1 MFQFL
6 PELNYLLFDLE
17 NAIKQG
23 AICKDIEALYERN
36 INKYPKLSRYS
47 VALGTNDNS
56 KQYFNTDI
64 TNILHKS
71 EFIDDNLKIT
81 INHQWLDFSNI
92 IYLSKNHKYHTP
104 IFDSTVSIDTNS
116 MNFIDKFYRTL
127 KINDFLKLK
136 IKYNI
141 DMNYLP
147 YIFEDHINPYKDKY
161 IKKHKNNTINY
172 EKEREIRERKIR
184 NFEIINNIDKTL
196 YEQNHIIEF
205 DKNLLLANG
214 YKSFEEYYQKKLF
227 YFNNF
232 FDFSDANVIKLPK
245 NTIFFDSSKRIEIN
259 HIFHKF
265 NLFYGYVL
273 QIVIEKFKGNTNTIE
288 NKIHNIQKNM
298 FLNGQ
303 QLTQILYFAYNYF
316 INNEEFEINKF
327 FNFDKSWNYE
337 KILEKAY
344 NITWDIFHYSIN
356 QEFLTNPSRIING
369 KPFKADLGIPMFL
382 TEDNKFFSSYIKL
395 HSIQFYIIDERSEG
409 RPFYSVSNSTY
420 NNNEFNNY
428 LLSFIDKH
436 PNIDFMKQKRFKLF
450 KTHNH
455 IYSIFSLFKDKMEI
469 ELKEYIQKI

>member
-273 QIVIEKFKGNTNTIE
+273 Q
-288 NKIHNIQKNM
+288 
-298 FLNGQ
+298 
-303 QLTQILYFAYNYF
+303 
-316 INNEEFEINKF
+316 
-327 FNFDKSWNYE
+327 KS
-337 KILEKAY
+337 
-344 NITWDIFHYSIN
+344 
-356 QEFLTNPSRIING
+356 
-369 KPFKADLGIPMFL
+369 
-382 TEDNKFFSSYIKL
+382 
-395 HSIQFYIIDERSEG
+395 
-409 RPFYSVSNSTY
+409 V
-420 NNNEFNNY
+420 
-428 LLSFIDKH
+428 
-436 PNIDFMKQKRFKLF
+436 
-450 KTHNH
+450 
-455 IYSIFSLFKDKMEI
+455 
-469 ELKEYIQKI
+469 